1 MKDIVDVT
9 TTMGVQNLER
19 GQNYRV
25 ILDVKPTDNTNE
37 KFIKRFPDGFNK
49 CYDFKTF
56 MEAYEMLALLN
67 ERMGLP
73 APPVP
78 RAKDIKEWNKNV
90 KIEVDD
96 YI

>member
-9 TTMGVQNLER
+9 TTIGVQNLES

-25 ILDVKPTDNTNE
+25 ILDVNPTVHTNE
-37 KFIKRFPDGFNK
+37 QFVQRYPDGFNK

-56 MEAYEMLALLN
+56 VEAYKMLEELN
-67 ERMGLP
+67 EHMGLP

-78 RAKDIKEWNKNV
+78 KTKDIKEWNKNV
-90 KIEVDD
+90 KIEVGDL
-96 YI
+96 I